1 MADVAKVAAEAPKP
15 PAVVMPAAK
24 AEGNPALRMMG
35 LPRFRAKLPSR
46 NWLIFLAIT
55 GSFTTALLYDR
66 NQKKKAQRKW
76 CDLVSHLARET
87 LPVTQLPR
95 KFTIFLSAPPGDGL
109 RSAREYFQ
117 EYVKPVLVAA
127 AVEWDVVEGRREG
140 DVRAGL
146 AERIRK
152 LRRKNG
158 EKAPMEQEEPKED
171 LVHGIQEKA
180 GIRPSSDLEGDLI
193 IGRHTWKEY
202 VRGLQ
207 EGWLGPL
214 HPPDPPPIA
223 ISAGASVSEP
233 SLEDPNS
240 DLTAEQATASES
252 GDAPVSSAPSEAPPP
267 PPKPVT
273 PVPPYISPSQY
284 PSSPLAST
292 APRAL
297 QPAVALP
304 FPHILG
310 ILNTPIRTYRYLTQR
325 RLADEVGHIVADM
338 VLAKSTRP
346 FDAQLD
352 FASSIDPDSPS
363 ASLSSGEGQSGV
375 GEEAVISSGTRW
387 EQQGVYLEEEKEW
400 HKSARKPN
408 APSEEGKE
416 RVWLEDMVI
425 DERIGQRMTTF
436 VNSMAQDQ
444 QVQKIADEH
453 ALQAADRQCHPGWIE
468 TIKLWTGF
476 SETDGSAKG
485 WEQGSVGD
493 ESE

>member
-1 MADVAKVAAEAPKP
+1 MAGGAKPAAEVAKP
-15 PAVVMPAAK
+15 PAVAMPAAK

-35 LPRFRAKLPSR
+35 LPRFRARLPSR
-46 NWLIFLAIT
+46 NWLIFLSIT

-66 NQKKKAQRKW
+66 NQKKKAQKKW

-95 KFTIFLSAPPGDGL
+95 RFTIFLAAPPGDGL

-127 AVEWDVVEGRREG
+127 AVEWEVVEGRREG

-146 AERIRK
+146 AERVRK

-158 EKAPMEQEEPKED
+158 EKPPVDSEEPEED
-171 LVHGIQEKA
+171 LVQGIQEKA

-202 VRGLQ
+202 VRGLH

-214 HPPDPPPIA
+214 HPPDPPPIP
-223 ISAGASVSEP
+223 ISATALVSEP

-252 GDAPVSSAPSEAPPP
+252 GGAPASTPSTEAPPP

-273 PVPPYISPSQY
+273 PIPPYISPSQY
-284 PSSPLAST
+284 SRSPLAST
-292 APRAL
+292 APRTL
-297 QPAVALP
+297 KPAAALP

-325 RLADEVGHIVADM
+325 HLADEVGHIVADM

-346 FDAQLD
+346 FSAELD
-352 FASSIDPDSPS
+352 FASSIDPDSPT
-363 ASLSSGEGQSGV
+363 ASLSSGEDQSDV
-375 GEEAVISSGTRW
+375 GPGAVIAGRSCW
-387 EQQGVYLEEEKEW
+387 EQQGVYLDEEKEW
-400 HKSARKPN
+400 HKAAHKPN
-408 APSEEGKE
+408 PPGEEGKE

-436 VNSMAQDQ
+436 VNSMASDEQLQ
-444 QVQKIADEH
+444 RIAEEH
-453 ALQAADRQCHPGWIE
+453 SLQAADRQRHPSWVE
-468 TIKLWTGF
+468 SIKLWTGF
-476 SETDGSAKG
+476 SENDGRVRG
-485 WEQGSVGD
+485 WEQGSVGN
-493 ESE
+493 EHE

>member
-1 MADVAKVAAEAPKP
+1 MADNAKAAAEASKP
-15 PAVVMPAAK
+15 PAVVMPVAK

-46 NWLIFLAIT
+46 NWLIFLSIT

-66 NQKKKAQRKW
+66 NQKKKVQKKW

-95 KFTIFLSAPPGDGL
+95 RFTIFLAAPPGDGL

-140 DVRAGL
+140 DVRAGV
-146 AERIRK
+146 AERVRK

-158 EKAPMEQEEPKED
+158 EKAPVELEQPEED
-171 LVHGIQEKA
+171 LVQGIQEKA

-202 VRGLQ
+202 IRGLQ

-223 ISAGASVSEP
+223 IPAGAPASEP
-233 SLEDPNS
+233 SLEDPS
-240 DLTAEQATASES
+240 TDLTAEQATASES
-252 GDAPVSSAPSEAPPP
+252 GDASVSAVAPEAPPP

-273 PVPPYISPSQY
+273 PIPPYISPSQY
-284 PSSPLAST
+284 SSSSLAST
-292 APRAL
+292 APRTL

-310 ILNTPIRTYRYLTQR
+310 ILNTPVRTFRFLTQR
-325 RLADEVGHIVADM
+325 HLADEVGHVVADM
-338 VLAKSTRP
+338 VLAGSARP
-346 FDAQLD
+346 FVAEQE
-352 FASSIDPDSPS
+352 FASSIDPDSPA
-363 ASLSSGEGQSGV
+363 ASLGSGENQSGA
-375 GEEAVISSGTRW
+375 GEGAVIASGSRW
-387 EQQGVYLEEEKEW
+387 EQQGVYMDEEKEW
-400 HKSARKPN
+400 HKSARKLNP
-408 APSEEGKE
+408 PGEEGKE
-416 RVWLEDMVI
+416 RVWSEDMII

-436 VNSMAQDQ
+436 VNSMTNDEKLQRVAE
-444 QVQKIADEH
+444 EH
-453 ALQAADRQCHPGWIE
+453 ALQAADRQRNPGWIE
-468 TIKLWTGF
+468 MIKLWTGF
-476 SETDGSAKG
+476 NENDKRVKG
-485 WEQGSVGD
+485 WEQGFVGN
-493 ESE
+493 ESA